1 MEEKTEITTTID
13 ENGRKTVN
21 KTVEKT
27 VKTGI
32 SFGSALAMII
42 SYTAYKSI
50 GWAIVH
56 GILSWIYVIYY
67 IIRY

>member
-13 ENGRKTVN
+13 DNGKKTVN

-50 GWAIVH
+50 GWAIFH

>member
-1 MEEKTEITTTID
+1 MEEKTEITTTIN
-13 ENGRKTVN
+13 ENGKKTVN

-56 GILSWIYVIYY
+56 GVLSWIYVIYY
-67 IIRY
+67 ILRY